1 MSTLRPGSR
10 GDLRER
16 TRADTRRFAQ
26 RQRPSFWRSL
36 ALIGSVGWPIAL
48 GSVGGAL
55 AGRLLDRHF
64 GSGVRYTLILLT
76 LCTAVATYAAFHAV
90 RRHGR

>member
-1 MSTLRPGSR
+1 MSDPGRKAGSR

-16 TRADTRRFAQ
+16 TRMDAARFKK
-26 RQRPSFWRSL
+26 RGPHRFWRSL

-55 AGRLLDRHF
+55 LGRALDRHF
-64 GSGVRYTLILLT
+64 GSGIRFTLILLT
-76 LCTAVATYAAFHAV
+76 LGTALATFVAFRAV
-90 RRHGR
+90 KRH